1 MYILFLQLLGNQTG
15 HKVLSYKYWNKKSW
29 DFYCWYRSYRSS
41 SEESL
46 WRSSHGSWTET
57 QRTSAF
63 PLETV
68 RKTTSSLKDPL
79 FLFEF
84 IIFFFFFAFYL
95 VFVKSIA
102 QASTEHWLI
111 SGLFFSFNLNFL
123 RKQTKNNLCVIL
135 LI

>member
-1 MYILFLQLLGNQTG
+1 MYILFLQLLSNQTG

-29 DFYCWYRSYRSS
+29 DFYHWYSSYRSS
-41 SEESL
+41 SEESQ

-84 IIFFFFFAFYL
+84 IIFFFFAFCL
-95 VFVKSIA
+95 VSLKSTTL
-102 QASTEHWLI
+102 ASTEHWLI